1 VDIIKPISK
10 TTSKKAK
17 VIIIAMTVLLV
28 YLLID
33 RFNTELHQ
41 ITLAKKELIIAT
53 VKRGDIAI
61 TIDGYGYLASEK
73 RQLIT
78 SYSRATVKEIVLKPG
93 AKVQKDS
100 VIVILA
106 NPELDKQREN
116 AQYALVEEQANL
128 RQLTLNQQ
136 RQLLT
141 EKAQQAELLSEHKAI
156 KLRLAAQQQ
165 LIANGIV
172 SQLDYQSVRLHE
184 SQLKERITILEQAT
198 KQLILINKEAIN
210 IQLER
215 IKQRQSR
222 VQSAQNRLDKLKVK
236 ANFDGVLQ
244 KLSVSLGQSLSAGE
258 EIAMIGSTTELIAN
272 VRISQTQAEK
282 LLIGQIVKIDTR
294 LDIIVGEIKRID
306 PIVVDNTVKVEIK
319 LPKVL
324 PKSARPQQ
332 NIDASIMVKTLQN
345 ILYIERP
352 ANIKAN
358 TTNNLYR
365 LDESQTSAYKTEL
378 IVGNKT
384 NGFIELVNGAQQG
397 QRFIISDLSNY
408 QQDEIAIN

>member
-1 VDIIKPISK
+1 MDIIKPISK

-17 VIIIAMTVLLV
+17 VIIIAMTMLLG

-33 RFNTELHQ
+33 KLTSEMNQ

-53 VKRGDIAI
+53 VKRGDIDI

-116 AQYALVEEQANL
+116 AQYALVEAQANL

-172 SQLDYQSVRLHE
+172 SQLDYQSDRLHE
-184 SQLKERITILEQAT
+184 SQLEERITILAQAT
-198 KQLILINKEAIN
+198 KQLLLINKEAVN

-215 IKQRQSR
+215 IKQRQSQL
-222 VQSAQNRLDKLKVK
+222 QSAQNRLDKLKVK

-244 KLSVSLGQSLSAGE
+244 KLTVSLGQSLSSGE
-258 EIAMIGSTTELIAN
+258 EIAVIGSTTELIAN
-272 VRISQTQAEK
+272 VRISQIQAEK
-282 LLIGQIVKIDTR
+282 LLIGQAVKIDTR
-294 LDIIVGEIKRID
+294 LDVIVGEINRID
-306 PIVVDNTVKVEIK
+306 PIVVDNTVKIEIM

-332 NIDASIMVKTLQN
+332 NIDASIMVKTLKN
-345 ILYIERP
+345 VLYIERP

-365 LDESQTSAYKTEL
+365 LNESQTLAYKTQL
-378 IVGNKT
+378 MVGNKT
-384 NGFIELVNGAQQG
+384 NGFIELVNGAQHG

-408 QQDEIAIN
+408 QQDEIAIH

>member
-1 VDIIKPISK
+1 
-10 TTSKKAK
+10 
-17 VIIIAMTVLLV
+17 
-28 YLLID
+28 
-33 RFNTELHQ
+33 
-41 ITLAKKELIIAT
+41 
-53 VKRGDIAI
+53 
-61 TIDGYGYLASEK
+61 
-73 RQLIT
+73 
-78 SYSRATVKEIVLKPG
+78 
-93 AKVQKDS
+93 
-100 VIVILA
+100 A

-116 AQYALVEEQANL
+116 AQYALVEAQANL

-184 SQLKERITILEQAT
+184 SQLKERITILAQAT
-198 KQLILINKEAIN
+198 KQLLLINKEAVN

-215 IKQRQSR
+215 IKQRQSQL
-222 VQSAQNRLDKLKVK
+222 QSAQNRLDKLKVK

-244 KLSVSLGQSLSAGE
+244 KLTVSLGQSLSVGE
-258 EIAMIGSTTELIAN
+258 EIAVIGSTTELIAN
-272 VRISQTQAEK
+272 VRISQIQAEK
-282 LLIGQIVKIDTR
+282 LLIGQAVKIDTR
-294 LDIIVGEIKRID
+294 LDVIVGEINRID
-306 PIVVDNTVKVEIK
+306 PIVVDNTVKIEIM

-332 NIDASIMVKTLQN
+332 NIDASIMVKTLKN
-345 ILYIERP
+345 VLYIERP

-365 LDESQTSAYKTEL
+365 LNESQTLAYKTQL
-378 IVGNKT
+378 MVGNKT
-384 NGFIELVNGAQQG
+384 NGFIELVNGAQHG

-408 QQDEIAIN
+408 QQDEIAIH